1 MNLQQLNLKLIHV
14 SAKYF
19 SVNIMLQFKKKTYY
33 LAGTQRRRK
42 RETTTGNDIL
52 KNLTTAEM
60 EKERS
65 NFLEDKFPGMDPNGL
80 PTKLVEFM
88 SAPSP
93 DIVLESHALVY
104 DPVDEIQTCGSGKMT
119 FQCLSKL

>member
-14 SAKYF
+14 IAKYF
-19 SVNIMLQFKKKTYY
+19 SVKIVLQFKNTTYF

-42 RETTTGNDIL
+42 RETTTGDDIL
-52 KNLTTAEM
+52 KNLTIAEM

-65 NFLEDKFPGMDPNGL
+65 NFLQDKFPGMDPKGS

-119 FQCLSKL
+119 FQCLSTL